1 MTFRIAKSVLD
12 ALPFDFAEA
21 VEGHRQ
27 ALLAHRFSGDAAPS
41 AEAAVEQAVRR
52 IRREG
57 EADDFVADYE
67 VVDDRPAPASG
78 FDLRQQLLSA
88 LRQAEAAARD
98 QVVGAGRM
106 RRLGLDVAR
115 ILGKP
120 AVERAKEDE
129 AALVAYAEI
138 QQRLEAIQYH
148 AAVQE
153 ETLEALSPSQL
164 ANWQWKPF
172 SA

>member
-1 MTFRIAKSVLD
+1 
-12 ALPFDFAEA
+12 
-21 VEGHRQ
+21 
-27 ALLAHRFSGDAAPS
+27 
-41 AEAAVEQAVRR
+41 
-52 IRREG
+52 
-57 EADDFVADYE
+57 
-67 VVDDRPAPASG
+67 
-78 FDLRQQLLSA
+78 
-88 LRQAEAAARD
+88 
-98 QVVGAGRM
+98 M

-164 ANWQWKPF
+164 ANWQWEPF